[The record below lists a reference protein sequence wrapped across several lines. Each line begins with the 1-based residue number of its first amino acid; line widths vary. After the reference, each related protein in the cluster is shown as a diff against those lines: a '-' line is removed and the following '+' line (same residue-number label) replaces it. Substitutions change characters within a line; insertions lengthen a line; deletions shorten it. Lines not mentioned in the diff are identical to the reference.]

1 MTKGAKISEVLK
13 LNQIPGEV
21 SIVFDQS
28 SIAEVERPDIEEEEE
43 FSILLDESED
53 QGLLQGSRKNLI
65 EETKSI
71 EKVNFSS

>member
-1 MTKGAKISEVLK
+1 M
-13 LNQIPGEV
+13 
-21 SIVFDQS
+21 VFDQS
-28 SIAEVERPDIEEEEE
+28 SIAEVERPDVEEEE

>member
-1 MTKGAKISEVLK
+1 M
-13 LNQIPGEV
+13 
-21 SIVFDQS
+21 VFDQS

>member
-21 SIVFDQS
+21 SMVFDQS
-28 SIAEVERPDIEEEEE
+28 SIAEVERPDIEEEE